1 MEEKQVIETGIVF
14 ESIKKEPDSKAMK
27 ALGTNE
33 GVKIGAVIV
42 KKKKEE
48 IQLPVV
54 LYKVSCIIVDESGDF
69 LGVLGE
75 CRYNNRK
82 VYQYIPKEKVEE
94 MGLKADTSLKPYV
107 VRIKKGG
114 QGGKGESMTLISYVA
129 LKDSVRG
136 NKLLREYDYEKN
148 QSLGID
154 VMQVAY
160 QNSTVKLNW
169 ICEICGKEFKALLNN
184 RVGHSQADCDCFRS
198 FYKTSTNEE
207 LVALMLKKSIPNLE
221 TQVPVFG
228 DRRRVDMAF
237 ERGDRKFIIEYDG
250 IFHDKEADKER
261 DKEAKE
267 LGYTTIRIVEIA
279 QTRINIDR
287 VDLIDKNLGAYEY
300 ETDTHIVVNNY
311 FMYKDEIV
319 TLDNMFKSLQEI
331 LEGNGVHIE
340 VEHVTPKMIKKAE
353 GNRLKNKKKVEVLQ

>member
-82 VYQYIPKEKVEE
+82 VYQYISEEK
-94 MGLKADTSLKPYV
+94 MKQIGLKAEEGLEPYT
-107 VRIKKGG
+107 VRTKKGG
-114 QGGKGESMTLISYVA
+114 QGGKGESMSLISYVA

-148 QSLGID
+148 QYLGID
-154 VMQVAY
+154 VMQITY
-160 QNSTVKLNW
+160 QNSAVKLGW
-169 ICEICGKEFKALLNN
+169 ICEVCGKKFETLLNN
-184 RVGHSQADCDCFRS
+184 RVGHTKTDCECFRS

-221 TQVPVFG
+221 VQVPVFG
-228 DRRRVDMAF
+228 DRRCVDMAF

-250 IFHDKEADKER
+250 IFHDKAKDFGR
-261 DKEAKE
+261 DLEAKS
-267 LGYTTIRIVEIA
+267 LGYTTIRIVEIVP
-279 QTRINIDR
+279 TILHMDR
-287 VDLIDKNLGAYEY
+287 LDLTDKDLGPYQY
-300 ETDTHIVVNNY
+300 ETDTHIVTCNY
-311 FMYKDEIV
+311 FMYKDEMV
-319 TLDNMFKSLQEI
+319 TLDNMFVYLTRI
-331 LEGNGVHIE
+331 LRCNGVDIE
-340 VEHVTPKMIKKAE
+340 VEKVTSKMIKEAE
-353 GNRLKNKKKVEVLQ
+353 NNRKKYQKKVEVQ